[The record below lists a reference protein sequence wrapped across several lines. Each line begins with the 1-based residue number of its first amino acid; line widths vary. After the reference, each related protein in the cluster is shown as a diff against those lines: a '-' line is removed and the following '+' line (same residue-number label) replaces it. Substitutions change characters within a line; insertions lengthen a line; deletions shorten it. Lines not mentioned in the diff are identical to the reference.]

1 VHHQREARQFLL
13 NPRQDV
19 KMQRLRS
26 AEFERPMAGANR
38 DGERIATGALHKIAR
53 LLRVGQFG
61 IRLIHLDM
69 LFHAAQLPQFRFHHN
84 AFGMRRVH
92 HALGDGN
99 VFLVGFAA
107 GVNHDRAVE
116 TRRDAVVTGLF
127 IAVVQMNRE
136 DGFRIDFV
144 SSADQTLKEGFI
156 GVAAGTFADL
166 DDEWRLRV
174 DVAAEQADNLL
185 KVVYVIST
193 DSILAIGMLK

>member
-1 VHHQREARQFLL
+1 
-13 NPRQDV
+13 
-19 KMQRLRS
+19 
-26 AEFERPMAGANR
+26 
-38 DGERIATGALHKIAR
+38 
-53 LLRVGQFG
+53 
-61 IRLIHLDM
+61 
-69 LFHAAQLPQFRFHHN
+69 
-84 AFGMRRVH
+84 
-92 HALGDGN
+92 
-99 VFLVGFAA
+99 
-107 GVNHDRAVE
+107 
-116 TRRDAVVTGLF
+116 
-127 IAVVQMNRE
+127 MNRE